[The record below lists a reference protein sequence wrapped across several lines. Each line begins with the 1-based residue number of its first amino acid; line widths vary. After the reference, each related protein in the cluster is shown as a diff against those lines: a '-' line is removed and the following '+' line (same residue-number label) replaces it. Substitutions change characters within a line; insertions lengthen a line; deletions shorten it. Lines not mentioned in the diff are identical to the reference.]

1 MKLTSIY
8 DTYTLNNGVKI
19 PCVAFG
25 TYKAAQGDNVEI
37 LKTAIESGYRYFDT
51 ASFYG
56 TEKRV
61 GEAIRSSHVPRKE
74 IFVATKLYP
83 SQFSNAAKA
92 IEEALET
99 LELGCPTSIL
109 KNWKNLFPKLQ

>member
-1 MKLTSIY
+1 MILKQALSHEECMTSV
-8 DTYTLNNGVKI
+8 TALLENNGRLI
-19 PCVAFG
+19 
-25 TYKAAQGDNVEI
+25 DI
-37 LKTAIESGYRYFDT
+37 